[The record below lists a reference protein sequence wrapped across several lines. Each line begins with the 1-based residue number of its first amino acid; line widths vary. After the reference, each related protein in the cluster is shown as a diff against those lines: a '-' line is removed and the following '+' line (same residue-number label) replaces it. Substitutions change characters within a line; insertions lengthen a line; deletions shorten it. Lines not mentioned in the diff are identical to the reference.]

1 MSAGS
6 RAGRPETARKPQRS
20 TAGNIA
26 FAAGLILVLA
36 STILGAFAGVY
47 LTLKLADESFL
58 SPAIPEDGRI
68 ALVIG
73 GVGFG
78 AMVGGF
84 LPLTILGLFGGTD
97 ENGTGEKPRLRP
109 IEASRKM
116 LGVLLFGI
124 YLVVVSVVVAQLGW
138 ILPEGLVV
146 LAGVFAVGFGWVPL
160 ALLPWERFGLE
171 GVRSRFASS
180 KKAN

>member
-36 STILGAFAGVY
+36 TMILGAFAGVR

-73 GVGFG
+73 GIGFG

-84 LPLTILGLFGGTD
+84 LPLTILGLMGGTD
-97 ENGTGEKPRLRP
+97 EKPRLRF

-116 LGVLLFGI
+116 LGVLVFGT
-124 YLVVVSVVVAQLGW
+124 YLMVVSIIAAQVGW
-138 ILPEGLVV
+138 ILPAGLTT
-146 LAGVFAVGFGWVPL
+146 LLSVFAVGFGWVPL

-171 GVRSRFASS
+171 GVRSRFTSS
-180 KKAN
+180 KKAS

>member
-36 STILGAFAGVY
+36 TTILGAFAGVY

-58 SPAIPEDGRI
+58 SPAIPENGRI

-73 GVGFG
+73 GIGFG

-97 ENGTGEKPRLRP
+97 EKPRLRP

-124 YLVVVSVVVAQLGW
+124 YLVVVSILAAQLGW
-138 ILPEGLVV
+138 ILPEGLVA

-171 GVRSRFASS
+171 GLRSRFTSSRKAS
-180 KKAN
+180 